1 MKIEPV
7 PLFSTVRELLFFS
20 LAVAALLL
28 VSLGSEY
35 MDYGRLSRFDD
46 ATVRATIVKQYEKSK
61 KGRRYQVLKL
71 RTEEGATFYMTANTS
86 LRQLRGYKVSVWLK
100 TDRLDFFDYLKGF
113 FGHGYIETVAPRR
126 EWKYRVA
133 DKIASQHDDGRI
145 GALFAALFT
154 ATPIESKTRAQIGA
168 LGIGHLLAISGFHIG
183 LLGGILFW
191 LLRYPYRFAQSR
203 WFPWRS
209 AKRDLFLLSAALIGG
224 YVLFLQMPPSVLRAF
239 AMMLI
244 GFLFYD
250 RGIKVLSFQSLLI
263 AVLLLVALWPRLL
276 FSMGFWLSAAGVFYL
291 FVFLR
296 RFETRS
302 LLFKF
307 IGIHVWVYAMMLPV
321 SLAIF
326 GTFSRLHPLS
336 IVWTMLFILFYP
348 LALLL
353 HLFGKGGLLDG
364 PMRALLQLPA
374 VPVNLEAGYSLL
386 AAWIV
391 LSILVLPSKTVERL
405 LPYLAAAVFVGA
417 VYQVA

>member
-1 MKIEPV
+1 MKIEPL
-7 PLFSTVRELLFFS
+7 PLFSSVRELLVFS
-20 LAVAALLL
+20 LAVAALFLA
-28 VSLGSEY
+28 SLGSEY
-35 MDYGRLSRFDD
+35 IDYSRLARFED
-46 ATVRATIVKQYEKSK
+46 ATVRATVVKQYEKSTK
-61 KGRRYQVLKL
+61 QRRYQVLKL
-71 RTEEGATFYMTANTS
+71 RTEQGAVFYMTAHTS
-86 LRQLRGYKVSVWLK
+86 LRQLCGYKVSVRLK
-100 TDRLDFFDYLKGF
+100 TDRLGFFDYLKGF
-113 FGHGYIETVAPRR
+113 FAHGYIETVAPQR

-133 DKIASQHDDGRI
+133 DRIASQHADGRI

-154 ATPIESKTRAQIGA
+154 ATPIESKTRTQIGG

-183 LLGGILFW
+183 LLSGILFW

-209 AKRDLFLLSAALIGG
+209 AKRDLFLMSAALICG

-244 GFLFYD
+244 GFFFYD

-296 RFETRS
+296 RFEARS
-302 LLFKF
+302 VLFKF
-307 IGIHVWVYAMMLPV
+307 IGIHIWVYAMMLPV

-326 GTFSRLHPLS
+326 GTFSRLHPFS

-353 HLFGKGGLLDG
+353 HLVGEGGLLDG
-364 PMRALLQLPA
+364 LTRALLQLPA
-374 VPVNLEAGYSLL
+374 VPVKLEAGYPLL
-386 AAWIV
+386 AAWTV
-391 LSILVLPSKTVERL
+391 LSLLVLPSKTVERL

-417 VYQVA
+417 VYQIA

>member
-1 MKIEPV
+1 M
-7 PLFSTVRELLFFS
+7 
-20 LAVAALLL
+20 
-28 VSLGSEY
+28 
-35 MDYGRLSRFDD
+35 
-46 ATVRATIVKQYEKSK
+46 
-61 KGRRYQVLKL
+61 
-71 RTEEGATFYMTANTS
+71 
-86 LRQLRGYKVSVWLK
+86 SVWLK

-263 AVLLLVALWPRLL
+263 AVLLLV
-276 FSMGFWLSAAGVFYL
+276 
-291 FVFLR
+291 
-296 RFETRS
+296 
-302 LLFKF
+302 
-307 IGIHVWVYAMMLPV
+307 
-321 SLAIF
+321 
-326 GTFSRLHPLS
+326 
-336 IVWTMLFILFYP
+336 
-348 LALLL
+348 
-353 HLFGKGGLLDG
+353 
-364 PMRALLQLPA
+364 
-374 VPVNLEAGYSLL
+374 
-386 AAWIV
+386 
-391 LSILVLPSKTVERL
+391 
-405 LPYLAAAVFVGA
+405 
-417 VYQVA
+417 

>member
-1 MKIEPV
+1 
-7 PLFSTVRELLFFS
+7 
-20 LAVAALLL
+20 
-28 VSLGSEY
+28 
-35 MDYGRLSRFDD
+35 
-46 ATVRATIVKQYEKSK
+46 
-61 KGRRYQVLKL
+61 
-71 RTEEGATFYMTANTS
+71 
-86 LRQLRGYKVSVWLK
+86 
-100 TDRLDFFDYLKGF
+100 
-113 FGHGYIETVAPRR
+113 
-126 EWKYRVA
+126 
-133 DKIASQHDDGRI
+133 
-145 GALFAALFT
+145 
-154 ATPIESKTRAQIGA
+154 
-168 LGIGHLLAISGFHIG
+168 
-183 LLGGILFW
+183 
-191 LLRYPYRFAQSR
+191 
-203 WFPWRS
+203 
-209 AKRDLFLLSAALIGG
+209 
-224 YVLFLQMPPSVLRAF
+224 
-239 AMMLI
+239 
-244 GFLFYD
+244 
-250 RGIKVLSFQSLLI
+250 
-263 AVLLLVALWPRLL
+263 
-276 FSMGFWLSAAGVFYL
+276 YL